1 MSDFAHYVTYRHDA
15 DRVRDRVEHTQRT
28 GAPGHPRRATRRAL
42 ARRLHTLADRL
53 DG

>member
-1 MSDFAHYVTYRHDA
+1 MSDYGHYVTYRHDT
-15 DRVRDRVEHTQRT
+15 DRIRDQVEMTQRS
-28 GAPGHPRRATRRAL
+28 GGRARSRHLARRAL